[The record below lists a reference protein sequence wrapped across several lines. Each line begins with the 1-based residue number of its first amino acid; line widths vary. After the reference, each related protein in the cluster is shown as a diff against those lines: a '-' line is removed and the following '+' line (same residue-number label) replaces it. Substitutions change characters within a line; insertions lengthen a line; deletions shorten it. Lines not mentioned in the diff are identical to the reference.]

1 MTAMEK
7 VFRLDFGL
15 WIPLFLVGIA
25 RAEPTTLPRSPEG
38 AFEVHEWVIL
48 ICDPNQPQANASSL
62 FLSTLPDFIG
72 GRRNAAPVEKA
83 NEPGPIGVI
92 RFSGN
97 SGGDKVD
104 VLLENKG
111 GKFLAHWPKAQT
123 RTTGLLWQNML
134 VGDQPATGVID
145 PLGASSWINQLRT
158 PAAPSLLR
166 DGKGEKFLLYDA
178 EPNYKLPLRVL
189 AGPADLQYQLTN
201 SDKVGLKDLIFYKKQ
216 ADGWHT
222 ARLADLPPTNKAATK
237 PATMASTKPATM
249 ASTKP
254 AEPASQP
261 TTLAAATKPT
271 TLASTQP
278 SSRPAT
284 QPAGFPIAL
293 AATGLQDSQRVLIPW
308 KQTLTTAGLQPT
320 DLDLILKILEK
331 HALDANRL
339 TAVYRLE
346 ADQLDQLLPL
356 DVVPSPRKTVRVGLV
371 IVKNID
377 PAITTEIE
385 TLAAQLGD
393 PKWDTR
399 EAAQKRLTELGIAAK
414 PKLETLLKSAKDP
427 EVVYRI
433 ERLIAALTR
442 EPGPGTDTNVP
453 LDR

>member
-1 MTAMEK
+1 MERAFC
-7 VFRLDFGL
+7 VAFGL
-15 WIPLFLVGIA
+15 WIPLFLAGEV
-25 RAEPTTLPRSPEG
+25 RAEPTTLPKSPEG
-38 AFEVHEWVIL
+38 AFEVHEWVIFV
-48 ICDPNQPQANASSL
+48 CDPNQPQANASSL
-62 FLSTLPDFIG
+62 FLSTLPDFMG

-83 NEPGPIGVI
+83 DEPGPVGVI

-97 SGGDKVD
+97 SGADKVD

-134 VGDQPATGVID
+134 VGDQPASGVID

-158 PAAPSLLR
+158 AAAPSLLR

-189 AGPADLQYQLTN
+189 AGPANLQYQLTN
-201 SDKVGLKDLIFYKKQ
+201 SDKVGLKDLVFYKKQ
-216 ADGWHT
+216 PDGWYT
-222 ARLADLPPTNKAATK
+222 AKLADLQPTNKAATK
-237 PATMASTKPATM
+237 PATAPATM

-254 AEPASQP
+254 ASQ
-261 TTLAAATKPT
+261 PT

-278 SSRPAT
+278 SSRPVT
-284 QPAGFPIAL
+284 QPAGFPLAL
-293 AATGLQDSQRVLIPW
+293 AATGLQDSQQVLAPW
-308 KQTLTTAGLQPT
+308 KQTLATAGLQAT
-320 DLDLILKILEK
+320 DLDLIVKILEK

-356 DVVPSPRKTVRVGLV
+356 DVVPSPRKTIRVGLV

-377 PAITTEIE
+377 PAIVTEIE
-385 TLAAQLGD
+385 TLAVQLGD

-414 PKLETLLKSAKDP
+414 PKLEALLKSAKDP

-442 EPGPGTDTNVP
+442 EPGPGTDANGP
-453 LDR
+453 IDR